1 MAFLFLYKLL
11 IMPSFLSRVV
21 TDVLQHPNVASALFV
36 LPSQRSCLFLKEE
49 LKRQLKTAGFLP
61 EIISIEGYIQKMAG
75 LRMVDSVQLVFEF
88 YQVYLKHTPKDK
100 VEPFESFI
108 HWATTALHDF
118 NEIDSYLVD
127 SHQIFTY
134 LSDIKRMESWLTDDE
149 KPTVLTTK
157 YLYFFEELHNYYK
170 SITEQ
175 LLEKKIGYQGL
186 VYRKATSELAAFM
199 ESSKG
204 TMTYFVGFNAL
215 NKAEETIFQALLEQ
229 ELATVYWD
237 TSTAIM
243 NPSNEAG
250 NFLRSYK
257 DTWPYYKTNSFNWEE
272 EIDFSKKTLNCVG
285 APKNVTQLKFV
296 GELIQKIDSP
306 QNTAL
311 VLADENL
318 LPLTLTSLPASV
330 GKVNIT
336 MGFPLHQ
343 IGLSSLFDLFF
354 KMQLNVD
361 KFQKQAFY
369 YKDVLA
375 LLNHPYVKKLVA
387 HVQCE
392 AQVGLLEEE
401 MVKQNVVFLS
411 PAVIQKSL
419 KEVDV
424 HFLHLFEICTDIPV
438 LLDRKIALL
447 EFWMQQVDGLDREFS
462 YRFLS
467 VFKQLKNLNATYGY
481 IGSIRVLQQ
490 FYKLL
495 TQQESLSFQG
505 EPLNGLQLMGMLETR
520 VLDFETVILTSTN
533 EGVLPS
539 GKGEQSFLPFEIKK
553 MFGIPTYQEKDAIFS
568 YHFYRLIQ
576 RAKNV
581 YLLYNTEPDAFG
593 AGEKSRFI
601 TQLSYYY
608 NNVKDHLISPAVV
621 KLEDTLLEITK
632 TDAVINLLKKW
643 ANNGVSP
650 SALGTYLYNPIAF
663 YQRYVLRIK
672 EAAEVEETV
681 ASNTMGTVI
690 HETLFYLYKPYI
702 GKLLDEDA
710 IKSMKS
716 LLAAEIK
723 KQFEVFFKKGE
734 LGFGKNKLIFEVS
747 NNHIT
752 RFLDQELALL
762 KEGRELKI
770 ISLEDSLSRSF
781 IHESLDFPVTIKG
794 SVDRI
799 DSLDGVTRIIDYKTG
814 KVTLLD
820 LKVPDLSRLKT
831 DYKYAKPLQVLMYAF
846 LHLKNKNVEDIGEM
860 QAGIFSFKNLNSG
873 FLPMN
878 FTAARG
884 KQELSINEDKMEEFS
899 TVFAEIMAEIF
910 DINTPFTEKTDLP
923 F

>member
-1 MAFLFLYKLL
+1 MS
-11 IMPSFLSRVV
+11 SFLSNVV
-21 TDVLQHPNVASALFV
+21 TDVLKNANVDSALFV

-49 LKRQLKTAGFLP
+49 FKRQLKTAGFLP

-88 YQVYLKHTPKDK
+88 YQVYLKQTPKDK

-134 LSDIKRMESWLTDDE
+134 LSDVKRMESWLADDE
-149 KPTVLTTK
+149 KPTILTTK
-157 YLYFFEELHNYYK
+157 YLHFFEKLHSYYQ

-175 LLEKKIGYQGL
+175 LQVKKIGYQGL
-186 VYRKATSELAAFM
+186 LYRVATANLEEYVADTT
-199 ESSKG
+199 G

-215 NKAEETIFQALLEQ
+215 NKAEETIFQTLLEHQ
-229 ELATVYWD
+229 LAKVYWD

-243 NPSNEAG
+243 HPSNEAG
-250 NFLRSYK
+250 VFIRSYK
-257 DTWPYYKTNSFNWEE
+257 ETWPYYKEHPFNWIE
-272 EIDFSKKTLNCVG
+272 EIDFSKKTINCIG

-296 GELIQKIDSP
+296 GELLQKIETP

-318 LPLTLTSLPASV
+318 LPLTLTSLPSSI

-343 IGLSSLFDLFF
+343 IGLSSFFDLYF
-354 KMQLNVD
+354 KMHLNVD
-361 KFQKQAFY
+361 KFQKEAFY
-369 YKDVLA
+369 FKDVLA
-375 LLNHPYVKKLVA
+375 LLNHPYIKKLA
-387 HVQCE
+387 GHLSCE
-392 AQVGLLEEE
+392 AQVEQLEKE
-401 MVKQNVVFLS
+401 MVQQNVVFLK
-411 PAVIQKSL
+411 PALIQKL
-419 KEVDV
+419 LADVDA
-424 HFLHLFEICTDIPV
+424 HFSGLFDICLEIPKI
-438 LLDRKIALL
+438 LDRQISLL
-447 EFWMQQVDGLDREFS
+447 EFWMHHVTGLDREFS

-467 VFKQLKNLNATYGY
+467 VFKQLNNLNKAYGY

-520 VLDFETVILTSTN
+520 VLDFDTIIVTSTN
-533 EGVLPS
+533 EGVLPN

-553 MFGIPTYQEKDAIFS
+553 MFAIPTYQEKDAIFS

-576 RAKNV
+576 RAKHI

-608 NNVKDHLISPAVV
+608 DNVKEHLISPSVS
-621 KLEDTLLEITK
+621 KLENSILHITK
-632 TDAVINLLKKW
+632 TDEVIESLKAW
-643 ANNGVSP
+643 AKSGVSP
-650 SALGTYLYNPIAF
+650 SALATYLYNPIAF
-663 YQRYVLRIK
+663 YQRYVLGLK

-690 HETLFYLYKPYI
+690 HETLYYLYKPYL
-702 GKLLDEDA
+702 GSYLSEA
-710 IKSMKS
+710 SVKSMKG
-716 LLAAEIK
+716 LLKDEIK

-734 LGFGKNKLIFEVS
+734 LGFGKNRLIFEVS
-747 NNHIT
+747 INHIT
-752 RFLDQELALL
+752 RFLNQELALL
-762 KEGRELKI
+762 KEGKKLKI
-770 ISLEDSLSRSF
+770 ISLEKDIRCSF
-781 IHESLDFPVTIKG
+781 EHESLPFIVNLRG

-799 DSLDGVTRIIDYKTG
+799 DQLDAITRIIDYKTG

-820 LKVPDLSRLKT
+820 LKVPDVSLLKT
-831 DYKYAKPLQVLMYAF
+831 DYKYAKPLQVLMYAYMF
-846 LHLKNKNVEDIGEM
+846 LKDDKKIELQGLE
-860 QAGIFSFKNLNSG
+860 AGIYSFKNLNTG
-873 FLPMN
+873 FLPLN
-878 FTAARG
+878 FTAERG
-884 KQELSINEDKMEEFS
+884 QQDRVVNKERIAEFS
-899 TVFAEIMAEIF
+899 SVFAEIMAEIF
-910 DINTPFTEKTDLP
+910 DKNIPFIEKTDLP